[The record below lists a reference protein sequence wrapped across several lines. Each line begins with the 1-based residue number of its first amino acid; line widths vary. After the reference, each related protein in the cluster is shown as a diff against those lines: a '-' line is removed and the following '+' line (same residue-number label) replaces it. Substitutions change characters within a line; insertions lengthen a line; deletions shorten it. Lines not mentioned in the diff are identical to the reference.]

1 MSPFAINKIS
11 NQVFPTIGNPFN
23 ELIAIASTN
32 SYAIEKIQAN
42 LAVHGLT
49 FFAHSQTAGKG
60 QRGKQWLTEHG
71 SNIIMSSIVDTT
83 SQSINNQ
90 FPFSVCVGLGCYDFF
105 SRYAG
110 EETCIKWPNDIYWRD
125 RKAAGIL
132 IENTIRGN
140 QWQWAVVGIGMNINQ
155 TSFISTL
162 KNPVSLKQI
171 TGRSFDA
178 VAMTK
183 ELCSFLEVRFNQ
195 LKEGKEKEQL
205 EEYNSKLFMINK
217 TVTFKK
223 ENISFEATI
232 KGVSKTGQ
240 LLIDGYL
247 RDSFSFG
254 EVEWVL

>member
-1 MSPFAINKIS
+1 MC
-11 NQVFPTIGNPFN
+11 
-23 ELIAIASTN
+23 
-32 SYAIEKIQAN
+32 
-42 LAVHGLT
+42 
-49 FFAHSQTAGKG
+49 
-60 QRGKQWLTEHG
+60 
-71 SNIIMSSIVDTT
+71 SSD
-83 SQSINNQ
+83 
-90 FPFSVCVGLGCYDFF
+90 L
-105 SRYAG
+105 
-110 EETCIKWPNDIYWRD
+110 DIYWRD

-171 TGRSFDA
+171 TGKSFDA
-178 VAMTK
+178 VAMAQ

-195 LKEGKEKEQL
+195 LKGGKEKQQL

-217 TVTFKK
+217 TVTFNK
-223 ENISFEATI
+223 ENISFEATV

-240 LLIDGYL
+240 LVIDGYL
-247 RDSFSFG
+247 QDSFSFG